1 MSHNAPH
8 YTIPFCPHLGL
19 QSCLCIPAL
28 MASPSSSPVC
38 LPPPS
43 TVAGKRLP
51 SSHLYLH
58 CSSPLFTLR
67 SSALAHGA
75 PNSCSIMGSAG
86 AQTAQRHHTAL
97 SLSLSDSPPW
107 LREHASHC
115 RHKAR
120 PPSMPEWLPGTALA
134 RATVRDG
141 LRKPQKAKLAK
152 FSF

>member
-19 QSCLCIPAL
+19 QSCLCIPAST
-28 MASPSSSPVC
+28 ASSSSSPVC

-43 TVAGKRLP
+43 RVAGKRLP

-97 SLSLSDSPPW
+97 ALSLSDSPPW

-115 RHKAR
+115 HHKAW
-120 PPSMPEWLPGTALA
+120 PPSMPEWLPGAARA
-134 RATVRDG
+134 RATVRDV